1 MQLISLAHSWI
12 RRGLRKSREYHVVT
26 RWRVFGSC
34 EEVADALLD
43 SPAFVQ
49 WWSTTFL
56 DVELLHAGDR
66 YGVGREARLVTRGW
80 LPYRLRFHF
89 RVIRSFYPE
98 SFGLIVF
105 GDFFGR
111 AYGRIRQ
118 EGSHVVIE
126 FDWRV
131 KVRKPLL
138 YATSI
143 LLKPLY
149 RGNHVWTM
157 ARGQERLPLELA
169 KRRDCRRPAATLPLP
184 TSTFEL
190 VAENLVS

>member
-1 MQLISLAHSWI
+1 MRLIDQAQSWI
-12 RRGLRKSREYHVVT
+12 RRGLRKSRAYHVVT
-26 RWRVFGSC
+26 RWRVDGTR
-34 EEVADALLD
+34 EEVAEALLD
-43 SPAFVQ
+43 SPAFVE

-56 DVELLHAGDR
+56 DIELLSAGDR
-66 YGVGREARLVTRGW
+66 FGVGREAKLVTRGW
-80 LPYRLRFHF
+80 LPYRLRFYF
-89 RVIRSFYPE
+89 RVVRSRYPE

-118 EGSHVVIE
+118 EGSEVVIE

-138 YATSI
+138 YATSF

-149 RGNHVWTM
+149 VGNHVWTM

-169 KRRDCRRPAATLPLP
+169 KRRAVSLPAAAPLSSP
-184 TSTFEL
+184 AL
-190 VAENLVS
+190 GLAVENCVS